1 MRPQSDTA
9 FVMGFGGDVKLWQDS
24 TANREELIDAIA
36 RLKQPGWGT
45 RFFDALYS
53 ACVDRP
59 SGNNRGQLVHRAMVV
74 LTDGDDTQSIHTLGN
89 AIAAAQ
95 RNEIQIY
102 ALTIHPPG
110 LAGRGD
116 RILQRLADATGGR
129 LYVAASSRELN
140 AAFAQIEQDLRT
152 QYYVSFPPQQA
163 DAGISLSADRSP
175 SLAEA
180 GSPRPPGLL
189 RHGGVRRLF
198 AVRYS
203 LFATRCSP
211 FAFRQILNNSV
222 SQRRVILS
230 EDFSPS
236 RRPL

>member
-1 MRPQSDTA
+1 
-9 FVMGFGGDVKLWQDS
+9 
-24 TANREELIDAIA
+24 
-36 RLKQPGWGT
+36 
-45 RFFDALYS
+45 
-53 ACVDRP
+53 
-59 SGNNRGQLVHRAMVV
+59 MVV

-163 DAGISLSADRSP
+163 TPGFHSLRLEVRP
-175 SLAEA
+175 SQKLEVHARQGYYAMAE
-180 GSPRPPGLL
+180 
-189 RHGGVRRLF
+189 
-198 AVRYS
+198 
-203 LFATRCSP
+203 
-211 FAFRQILNNSV
+211 
-222 SQRRVILS
+222 
-230 EDFSPS
+230 
-236 RRPL
+236 